1 VITLNA
7 VRRFALGIIVAAT
20 AALATA
26 QEPVKPSRDLMRAI
40 RAGVPVDPA
49 TGVVPASAPGKLSRR
64 TIEALGVKPEQ
75 LHEERAAT
83 YTPTRLEDEKGRLSV
98 FYASLV
104 KQGSRW
110 VFFGQELPAETVR
123 TGSEIQFEF
132 DAERDA
138 RYLVDFALDSAEQ
151 NFAVVTDEQRT
162 DQAPAAG
169 HLALV
174 VTGTGKRLTLRV
186 LPLGDANYQTRRFT
200 LFQVT
205 LTPVG

>member
-132 DAERDA
+132 DTERDA